1 MKKVNSYYFSVEGE
15 NEQWYFEHLQK
26 LINSSNEAVFNV
38 KFNIKKDKSP
48 LSRIKS
54 ITIPVYANQKLPVFH
69 IVDYESNDSEHATQ
83 FSNLLDE
90 LKTIRNKRSAYKYKL
105 GYSNFAFELWLILHK
120 RICNFSVEDRSKY
133 VQNINTLYGTDFTK
147 LKDNKNKE
155 TFDKLLNQT
164 TLENVK
170 VAIRNSRKIRIYQE
184 EIGNS
189 MIEYKGFKY
198 YKDNPDLTINEC
210 VEIIF
215 SECGINFD

>member
-1 MKKVNSYYFSVEGE
+1 MKQYLMLN
-15 NEQWYFEHLQK
+15 
-26 LINSSNEAVFNV
+26 LIY
-38 KFNIKKDKSP
+38 KKDKSP

-170 VAIRNSRKIRIYQE
+170 VAIRNSRKIRIEISYIPRDLITVIFYYQ
-184 EIGNS
+184 ISLNPLKTQSLSQVSFPLLFPLRYIVPPVFTNS
-189 MIEYKGFKY
+189 DKGKN
-198 YKDNPDLTINEC
+198 KGKK
-210 VEIIF
+210 II
-215 SECGINFD
+215 

>member
-1 MKKVNSYYFSVEGE
+1 M
-15 NEQWYFEHLQK
+15 
-26 LINSSNEAVFNV
+26 
-38 KFNIKKDKSP
+38 
-48 LSRIKS
+48 
-54 ITIPVYANQKLPVFH
+54 
-69 IVDYESNDSEHATQ
+69 
-83 FSNLLDE
+83 
-90 LKTIRNKRSAYKYKL
+90 
-105 GYSNFAFELWLILHK
+105 HK

>member
-15 NEQWYFEHLQK
+15 NEQWYFEYLQK
-26 LINSSNEAVFNV
+26 LIRAILEKEVV
-38 KFNIKKDKSP
+38 P
-48 LSRIKS
+48 
-54 ITIPVYANQKLPVFH
+54 H
-69 IVDYESNDSEHATQ
+69 
-83 FSNLLDE
+83 
-90 LKTIRNKRSAYKYKL
+90 KRSAYKYKL